1 MNEFLIRLWERLKT
15 WWAGLTSTMKVL
27 WSVIPLTIIM
37 GLIIAGLWLTQPN
50 YMPLFSNLSAEDAG
64 VIVQELKDQK
74 IPYKLEAGG
83 KTILVPVKHVYN
95 TRLDL
100 ATKGLPKGGGVGFE
114 IFDKTNLGITD
125 FTQRVN
131 YVRALEGELKRTIN
145 NIDIIQEAKVHL
157 VIPKKELYEEKEKEP
172 TASILIKLVPDAKLN
187 YDQIKG
193 IVHLVSSSVEG
204 LKPINVTIVDSKGE
218 VLSDMIRDELLE
230 DGAAYSYSKQL
241 KLTSQQIRIQKE
253 FEKDVQ
259 LRVETMLAKVIGSSR
274 ATVRVHAEL
283 NFNQVEK
290 KDEIYEPIIGGKGI
304 LRSSKRNLESY
315 TGVGVYPGGVP
326 GTDSNIPGYKSVVS
340 GNSQYTKSES
350 TENYEITKKE
360 QHIIEQVGSI
370 KRMSVAVIVDNL
382 QPQQVASIKNAVI
395 AAAGLDLTRGDQVA
409 VENISFDRS
418 TEKAEQFKMQ
428 VSAREKYMTTLVSL
442 AVIIGILIF
451 ALIFLKS
458 TLKPKA
464 IREKLRR
471 QIELAAKEVKEEE
484 EIEVPLEAVPSAAEL
499 AEAQKRA
506 EMKRQI
512 TKIARENPKIIVQL
526 IKRWIT
532 EEKR

>member
-1 MNEFLIRLWERLKT
+1 MNEFLIRLWERIKT
-15 WWAGLTSTMKVL
+15 WWTGLSSTMKVL
-27 WSVIPLTIIM
+27 WSVIPLTVLV
-37 GLIIAGLWLTQPN
+37 GLIILGMWATQPN

-64 VIVQELKDQK
+64 AIVQELKDAK

-83 KTILVPVKHVYN
+83 KTIMVPSKYAYG

-114 IFDKTNLGITD
+114 IFDKTNLGVTD
-125 FTQRVN
+125 FTQRIN
-131 YVRALEGELKRTIN
+131 YVRALEGELDRTIK
-145 NIDIIQEAKVHL
+145 NIDIIQDARVHL
-157 VIPKKELYEEKEKEP
+157 VIPKKELYEEKEKQP
-172 TASILIKLVPDAKLN
+172 TASVLVKLVPDAKLS

-193 IVHLVSSSVEG
+193 IIHLVSSSVEG
-204 LKPINVTIVDSKGE
+204 LLPINVTIVDSKGE
-218 VLSDMIRDELLE
+218 VLSDAVRDELLE
-230 DGAAYSYSKQL
+230 EGESYSFAKQL
-241 KLTSQQIRIQKE
+241 KLTKQQLMIQKD

-259 LRVETMLAKVIGSSR
+259 LRVESMLAKVIGNSR

-290 KDEIYEPIIGGKGI
+290 KDEVYEPIVGGKGI

-340 GNSQYTKSES
+340 GNSQYTKSEA
-350 TENYEITKKE
+350 TENYEVTKRE
-360 QHIIEQVGSI
+360 LHTIEQVGAI

-428 VSAREKYMTTLVSL
+428 VTAREKYMSTLVSL
-442 AVIIGILIF
+442 AVILGILLF

-471 QIELAAKEVKEEE
+471 QIELAAKEVREEE
-484 EIEVPLEAVPSAAEL
+484 EVEVPLEAVPSAAEL

-512 TKIARENPKIIVQL
+512 TKIARENPKVITQL